1 MNLEEATVKALNE
14 DVQGDF
20 NNGEY
25 RAVRIVDASERGVDY
40 GIIMLNKKHSV
51 KDFQKAMNDAY
62 ERNKEDIL
70 EYGDDL
76 VVVLGDIDP
85 SFDWFEFE
93 EDEEYLTI

>member
-1 MNLEEATVKALNE
+1 MNLEEATAKALTGE
-14 DVQGDF
+14 SVE
-20 NNGEY
+20 NNFSKY
-25 RAVRIVDASERGVDY
+25 RAVRIVDASETGVDY
-40 GIIMLNKKHSV
+40 GIIMLNNKHSV

-76 VVVLGDIDP
+76 AVVLGDIDP

-93 EDEEYLTI
+93 EDDEYLTI

>member
-1 MNLEEATVKALNE
+1 MNLEEATMKALNE

-25 RAVRIVDASERGVDY
+25 RAVRIVDASETGVDY

-51 KDFQKAMNDAY
+51 EDFQNAMWEARK
-62 ERNKEDIL
+62 RNEAEID
-70 EYGDDL
+70 EYGNDL
-76 VVVLGDIDP
+76 EVVLGDIDP
-85 SFDWFEFE
+85 SFDWFEFD